1 MEVAW
6 KERELAVQAAKK
18 PKSRGVIPDI
28 GHRYD
33 PVINPQ
39 P

>member
-1 MEVAW
+1 VAP
-6 KERELAVQAAKK
+6 KERELALQAAKK
-18 PKSRGVIPDI
+18 PKLRGVIPDI

-33 PVINPQ
+33 PVINPL